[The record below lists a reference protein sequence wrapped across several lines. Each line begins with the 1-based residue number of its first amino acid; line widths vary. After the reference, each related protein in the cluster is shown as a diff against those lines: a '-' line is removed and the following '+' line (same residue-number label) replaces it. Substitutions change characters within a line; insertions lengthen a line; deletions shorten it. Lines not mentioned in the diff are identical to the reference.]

1 MEFVDYS
8 QAFPGC
14 GNANKRIKSSTACG
28 DPEPDFTGA
37 GPDMM
42 ETIMIKDAQ
51 GQSVSGAMADSVV
64 LYDQAVRAYNRGYG
78 DAPGLFEAAREAS
91 PDFTMAHL
99 GKAWLFALAND
110 PSMLGQARA
119 LVEGAA
125 GLTMNEREQAHCAA
139 LRQVMAG
146 ARCAAASVL
155 DRHLM
160 RYPFDLVAH
169 QAVTLLDG
177 YLGRF
182 RWVRDRTARAL
193 PLWSKDMP
201 GYGIILAFHGF
212 GLEEAGDYA
221 RAEDESRAAAEL
233 EPHSFWPHH
242 TVAHVMEM
250 TGRPEDGLG
259 WMIARE
265 KFWSAPENVTQVH
278 IWWHKSL
285 FHLELGQYDAAL
297 ALYDGPLLNTLRP
310 LALNLC
316 NASALLW
323 RLDTLG
329 CDVAGRWR
337 DLLAHWEGH
346 ADGRCLPFVD
356 LHAAMAELRSGQEA
370 LAERR
375 LGWMRDTAASET
387 EAASCYR
394 EVGIPLVEGLMAFH
408 RGAYEQAVA
417 LLLPARLDL
426 WRIGGSHAQRDIVDW
441 TLTEAAVRGGLRAVA
456 LAMAYERLGSR
467 PRSAV
472 NQNFLRRAEEIAA

>member
-1 MEFVDYS
+1 
-8 QAFPGC
+8 
-14 GNANKRIKSSTACG
+14 
-28 DPEPDFTGA
+28 
-37 GPDMM
+37 
-42 ETIMIKDAQ
+42 MIKDAQ
-51 GQSVSGAMADSVV
+51 GQPVSGATAAAVA

-78 DAPGLFEAAREAS
+78 DAPGLFDAAREAS

-99 GKAWLFALAND
+99 AKAWLFVLAND
-110 PSMLGQARA
+110 PTMLGHARTVLQSIGSLA
-119 LVEGAA
+119 
-125 GLTMNEREQAHCAA
+125 MNEREQGHRAA
-139 LRQVMAG
+139 LDQAAMG
-146 ARCAAASVL
+146 ARSAAALAL

-182 RWVRDRTARAL
+182 RWVRDRTARVL
-193 PLWSKDMP
+193 PFWSKDMP
-201 GYGIILAFHGF
+201 GYATILAFHGF

-259 WMIARE
+259 WMVARE
-265 KFWSAPENVTQVH
+265 PFWSAPENITQVH

-297 ALYDGPLLNTLRP
+297 AVYDGPLLHTLRP

-329 CDVAGRWR
+329 CDVSERWR
-337 DLLAHWEGH
+337 DLLSQWEGH
-346 ADGRCLPFVD
+346 ADGKCLLFIDV
-356 LHAAMAELRSGQEA
+356 HAAMAELRSGQET

-375 LGWMRDTAASET
+375 LGWMRETASSGAEG
-387 EAASCYR
+387 ASCYR

-417 LLLPARLDL
+417 ALQPARFDL
-426 WRIGGSHAQRDIVDW
+426 WRIGGSHAQRDIIDW
-441 TLTEAAVRGGLRAVA
+441 TLTEAAVRGGLRDVA
-456 LAMAYERLGSR
+456 LSLAHERLGTR

-472 NQNFLRRAEEIAA
+472 NRNFLRRAEQIAA